1 MKLKVASIL
10 LLVNS
15 SICLSAQDTL
25 FFDTNNPDD
34 TSVEEVYSI
43 NDLILGGKYTLEVEG
58 TYSIWNASFLTNPCC
73 FIETSPTFPSP
84 NVSIN
89 GNVGADIEYFFS
101 LPEGTRCAGQTF
113 PIIAFPTPRFEISL
127 DSGQSWYDPQTS
139 TP

>member
-58 TYSIWNASFLTNPCC
+58 TYSIWNAS
-73 FIETSPTFPSP
+73 
-84 NVSIN
+84 
-89 GNVGADIEYFFS
+89 
-101 LPEGTRCAGQTF
+101 
-113 PIIAFPTPRFEISL
+113 
-127 DSGQSWYDPQTS
+127 
-139 TP
+139 